1 MAGEER
7 PRRRWHESIV
17 DAVGGTSSPLV
28 RLRRSLPLEAAAD
41 DSVLV
46 FAKMECLNPGGSS
59 KDRIAKSMLGD
70 AEKRGII
77 EPGRTTVVEYTS
89 GNTGV
94 SLAMVCA
101 AKGYRW

>member
-1 MAGEER
+1 
-7 PRRRWHESIV
+7 
-17 DAVGGTSSPLV
+17 
-28 RLRRSLPLEAAAD
+28 
-41 DSVLV
+41 
-46 FAKMECLNPGGSS
+46 
-59 KDRIAKSMLGD
+59 MLGD